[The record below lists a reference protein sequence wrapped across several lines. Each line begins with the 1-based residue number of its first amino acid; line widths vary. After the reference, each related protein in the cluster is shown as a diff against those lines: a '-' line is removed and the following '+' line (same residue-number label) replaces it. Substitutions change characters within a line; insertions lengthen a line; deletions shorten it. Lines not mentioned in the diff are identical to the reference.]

1 MIFTLM
7 QIGIIFLI
15 LYLLAH
21 ELKDS
26 WTTHKEMRKLE
37 KKWGE
42 WERIPGYWNVYIA
55 ERGGVT
61 RSVRKLDSVE
71 VKTSMES
78 ETAEIAVT
86 LTMPKINPTHSLA
99 PTH

>member
-7 QIGIIFLI
+7 QIGVIFLI

-26 WTTHKEMRKLE
+26 WTTHKETRKLE
-37 KKWGE
+37 KKWDE
-42 WERIPGYWNVYIA
+42 WERTPGYWDVYIA

-71 VKTSMES
+71 VKTLIES
-78 ETAEIAVT
+78 EAAEIAAT
-86 LTMPKINPTHSLA
+86 PTMPKINPTHSLV